1 MDRRDF
7 IRSAGRTCA
16 ALALL
21 PAAVTLESCAGGKS
35 LPLVNNAV
43 HVPKSMLDP
52 NGTAIVSAKGV
63 SGKLMVTRRPDGT
76 YSALSLSCP
85 HMGGAV
91 KEKDGMLKC
100 PWHGSTFDL
109 DGALTKGP
117 AKTGLTK
124 YTVEEAGEE
133 LRVLVA

>member
-21 PAAVTLESCAGGKS
+21 PAAATLESCAGGKS
-35 LPLVNNAV
+35 LPMVNNAV
-43 HVPKSMLDP
+43 LVPKTMLDA
-52 NGTAIVSAKGV
+52 NGTAVVKAKGV
-63 SGKLMVTRRPDGT
+63 SGKLMVSRRADGS

-85 HMGGAV
+85 HMGGPV
-91 KEKDGMLKC
+91 SGKDGALKC
-100 PWHGSTFDL
+100 PWHGSTFDME
-109 DGALTKGP
+109 GQLTKGP
-117 AKTGLTK
+117 AKTGLKK

-133 LRVLVA
+133 LRVLVV